1 MTMIKK
7 TYIAPTARTFAIR
20 TPRILA
26 GSGETIPVDKEGSIG
41 DGNEVGAKR
50 GSFGLWEDN
59 DYEE

>member
-1 MTMIKK
+1 MNKK
-7 TYIAPTARTFAIR
+7 QYYISPAARFVAVRAPRL
-20 TPRILA
+20 LA
-26 GSGETIPVDKEGSIG
+26 GSAETIPVDQEGSIG